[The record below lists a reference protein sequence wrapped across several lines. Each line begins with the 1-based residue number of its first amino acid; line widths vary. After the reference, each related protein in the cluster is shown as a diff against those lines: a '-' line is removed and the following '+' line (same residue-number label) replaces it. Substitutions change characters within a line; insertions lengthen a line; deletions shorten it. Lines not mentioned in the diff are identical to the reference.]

1 MSHVFQCFSFL
12 LGGLLCY
19 FHWEAMLISYLSL
32 RVVKIPFYNMQEF
45 YDSDYI
51 LATTPGS
58 SFWDAF
64 ENGNELWKKIHKEK
78 LQPIIKAKQM
88 EYVLMDEENALYGNI
103 NTFL

>member
-1 MSHVFQCFSFL
+1 M
-12 LGGLLCY
+12 GGLLCY
-19 FHWEAMLISYLSL
+19 FHWEAMLISYLAQ

-58 SFWDAF
+58 SFWNAF
-64 ENGNELWKKIHKEK
+64 ENGNQLWKKIHKDK

-88 EYVLMDEENALYGNI
+88 EYLLGDEENALYGNI